1 MKGYQVLRMI
11 LLPAH
16 REDAA
21 GRGLL
26 MAMIVA
32 FAFHLVI
39 FIKCLLMTRRTMAT
53 T

>member
-1 MKGYQVLRMI
+1 MKGNRELR
-11 LLPAH
+11 LPAH
-16 REDAA
+16 REDVA

-39 FIKCLLMTRRTMAT
+39 FIRCLLMTRRMMAT